1 MQIFIK
7 KPSGDLIVL
16 DVEPSDTIEN
26 VKQKVQ
32 DKEAIPPDQQ
42 QLIFAGNHL
51 QDGRTLSD
59 YNIQKES
66 TLDLVVRLR
75 PSTGV
80 VTYLEMSATPPAL
93 TADGLSPQIDANAQL
108 AILAL
113 NATMTQEDIE
123 LAQGT
128 YEFSF
133 WAKGELDWDFTFYD
147 TNGNIIGSFGS
158 STTGALLGLT
168 QFNEQFTL
176 PTGTTTSDLTFV
188 ARSDSALIDLV
199 SLTAIEL
206 CDTTAETATG
216 TDQTVNPSFT
226 G

>member
-7 KPSGDLIVL
+7 NLEGRIIVL

-42 QLIFAGNHL
+42 RLFFGGIEL
-51 QDGRTLSD
+51 EDGSTLSD

-66 TLDLVVRLR
+66 TLDLVIRLR
-75 PSTGV
+75 PSAGV
-80 VTYLEMSATPPAL
+80 VTYQEMGESPPVVSG
-93 TADGLSPQIDANAQL
+93 DQFSPQIDANAQL
-108 AILAL
+108 AILEID
-113 NATMTQEDIE
+113 ATMTQSGVS

-147 TNGNIIGSFGS
+147 ANGNIIGSFGS

-168 QFNEQFTL
+168 QFNEQFTV

-206 CDTTAETATG
+206 CETPAG
-216 TDQTVNPSFT
+216 DDQAITPSFT

>member
-7 KPSGDLIVL
+7 NLEGRIIVL

-42 QLIFAGNHL
+42 RLFFGGIEL
-51 QDGRTLSD
+51 EDGSTLSD

-66 TLDLVVRLR
+66 TLDLVIRLR
-75 PSTGV
+75 PSAGV
-80 VTYLEMSATPPAL
+80 VTYQEMGESPPVVSG
-93 TADGLSPQIDANAQL
+93 DQFSPQIDANAQL
-108 AILAL
+108 AILEID
-113 NATMTQEDIE
+113 ATMTQSGVS

-168 QFNEQFTL
+168 QFNEQFTV

-188 ARSDSALIDLV
+188 ATSTSALIDLV

-206 CDTTAETATG
+206 CETPAG
-216 TDQTVNPSFT
+216 EDQTINPSFT

>member
-7 KPSGDLIVL
+7 KPSGDSIVL
-16 DVEPSDTIEN
+16 DVEPADTIEN

-42 QLIFAGNHL
+42 RMFFGGIELEDGLQLF
-51 QDGRTLSD
+51 D

-80 VTYLEMSATPPAL
+80 VTYQEMSETPPVVSG
-93 TADGLSPQIDANAQL
+93 DQLSPQIDANAQL
-108 AILAL
+108 GILEL
-113 NATMTQEDIE
+113 NATMTQSDIE
-123 LAQGT
+123 LSPGA
-128 YEFSF
+128 YEISF
-133 WAKGELDWDFTFYD
+133 WAKGELDWSFTFYD
-147 TNGNIIGSFGS
+147 TNGTIIGSFGS

-168 QFNEQFTL
+168 QFNEQFTV
-176 PTGTTTSDLTFV
+176 PTGTTTCDLSFV
-188 ARSDSALIDLV
+188 ATSNSALIDLV
-199 SLTAIEL
+199 SLTAI
-206 CDTTAETATG
+206 AECEPVATEA
-216 TDQTVNPSFT
+216 PSVLPNFA

>member
-7 KPSGDLIVL
+7 NLEGRIIVL

-42 QLIFAGNHL
+42 RLFFGGIEL
-51 QDGRTLSD
+51 EDGSTLSD

-66 TLDLVVRLR
+66 TLDLVIRLR
-75 PSTGV
+75 PSAGV
-80 VTYLEMSATPPAL
+80 VTYQEMGESPPVVSG
-93 TADGLSPQIDANAQL
+93 DQFSPQIDANAQL
-108 AILAL
+108 AILEID
-113 NATMTQEDIE
+113 ATMTQSGVS

-147 TNGNIIGSFGS
+147 ANGNIIGSFGS

-168 QFNEQFTL
+168 QFNEQFTV

-188 ARSDSALIDLV
+188 ATSTSALIDLV

-206 CDTTAETATG
+206 CETPAG
-216 TDQTVNPSFT
+216 EDQTINPSFT

>member
-7 KPSGDLIVL
+7 KPSGDSIVL

-42 QLIFAGNHL
+42 RLFFGGIELEDGLQLFN
-51 QDGRTLSD
+51 

-80 VTYLEMSATPPAL
+80 VTYQEMGETPPVVPG
-93 TADGLSPQIDANAQL
+93 DRLSPQIDANAQL
-108 AILAL
+108 AILEL
-113 NATMTQEDIE
+113 NATMTQSGIA
-123 LAQGT
+123 LSPGT
-128 YEFSF
+128 YEFSY
-133 WAKGELDWDFTFYD
+133 WAKGNLTRSFSFHDA
-147 TNGNIIGSFGS
+147 NGNANGAATGSTS
-158 STTGALLGLT
+158 GALLGLT
-168 QFNEQFTL
+168 PCNDQVSV
-176 PTGTTTSDLTFV
+176 PAGTATCDLSFLATSN
-188 ARSDSALIDLV
+188 SALIDLV
-199 SLTAIEL
+199 SLTAIVECEL
-206 CDTTAETATG
+206 VADEAIS
-216 TDQTVNPSFT
+216 VLPNFT

>member
-1 MQIFIK
+1 MQIFVKTLTGNTIT
-7 KPSGDLIVL
+7 LE
-16 DVEPSDTIEN
+16 VEASDAIEN
-26 VKQKVQ
+26 VKQKIQ
-32 DKEAIPPDQQ
+32 DKEGVPPDQQ
-42 QLIFAGNHL
+42 KLIFGGRQL
-51 QDGRTLSD
+51 EDGRTLQD
-59 YNIQKES
+59 YNIQRES
-66 TLDLVVRLR
+66 TLHLVLRLR

-80 VTYLEMSATPPAL
+80 VTYQEMNETPPVL
-93 TADGLSPQIDANAQL
+93 TDEGFSPQIDPNAQL
-108 AILAL
+108 ASLEL
-113 NATMTQEDIE
+113 NATMTQGDIE
-123 LAQGT
+123 LSQGT

-168 QFNEQFTL
+168 QFNEQFTV

-206 CDTTAETATG
+206 CETPAG
-216 TDQTVNPSFT
+216 DDQAITPSFT